1 MIPLTLGKD
10 IPAIPSLQCSMNTA
24 TWLDALNTSSERLL
38 KTVRDLPDDVLARP
52 SFADRWSVA
61 QVLSHLGSGAEIST
75 MLVQRGI
82 DGDTTTPTVDD
93 VRPIWQRWDA
103 LSAPAQREAWL
114 GADRRHRALLASLDA
129 QQLEAVRV
137 PYFAGLL
144 SLPTYLGY
152 RLSEQ
157 SVHAWDIEVA
167 LDPAA
172 TIPAAEVELLW
183 DRLDLVATR
192 FRDADVLQR
201 LAPKQLALG
210 LPDRTRTLDLH
221 DELHLIDSAPQNPA
235 ATVTGT
241 AEALLRLIY
250 GRNRPEDG
258 VNVTGDVVL
267 DDLRRLFPGF

>member
-1 MIPLTLGKD
+1 MIPSILRKD
-10 IPAIPSLQCSMNTA
+10 TGATPPLKRSMNTT
-24 TWLDALNTSSERLL
+24 TWLTALNTSSERLR
-38 KTVRDLPDDVLARP
+38 KTVRDLPDDVLTRP

-82 DGDTTTPTVDD
+82 DGDTTAPTVDD

-103 LSAPAQREAWL
+103 LSAPAQRAAWL

-129 QQLEAVRV
+129 QQLETVRV

-144 SLPTYLGY
+144 SLPAYLGY

-172 TIPAAEVELLW
+172 AIPAAEVELLW
-183 DRLDLVATR
+183 DRLDVVATR
-192 FRDADVLQR
+192 FRDAEVLQR
-201 LAPKQLALG
+201 LAPKQLAIE
-210 LPDRTRTLDLH
+210 LPDRPRTLDLH
-221 DELHLIDSAPQNPA
+221 TELHLIDSAPQNPA
-235 ATVTGT
+235 ATVTGS

-258 VNVTGDVVL
+258 VNVTGEVVL
-267 DDLRRLFPGF
+267 DDLRQLFPGF

>member
-1 MIPLTLGKD
+1 
-10 IPAIPSLQCSMNTA
+10 MNTK
-24 TWLDALNTSSERLL
+24 TWLAALNTSSERLL
-38 KTVRDLPDDVLARP
+38 ETVRDLPDDILARP
-52 SFADRWSVA
+52 SFADDWSTA

-75 MLVQRGI
+75 ILVQRGI

-93 VRPIWQRWDA
+93 VRPVWQRWDA
-103 LSAPAQREAWL
+103 LSGPAQREAWL
-114 GADRRHRALLASLDA
+114 GADRHHRALLASLDA
-129 QQLEAVRV
+129 RQLESVRV

-172 TIPAAEVELLW
+172 TIPPSEIELLW

-192 FRDADVLQR
+192 FRDAEVLQR
-201 LAPKQLALG
+201 LAPKQLALE
-210 LPDRTRTLDLH
+210 LPDRPRTLDLH
-221 DELHLIDSAPQNPA
+221 TELHLIDGAPQNPA
-235 ATVTGT
+235 ATVTGS

-250 GRNRPEDG
+250 GRNQPGDG
-258 VNVTGDVVL
+258 ITVTGDVVL

>member
-1 MIPLTLGKD
+1 
-10 IPAIPSLQCSMNTA
+10 MNTT
-24 TWLDALNTSSERLL
+24 TWLAALNTSSERLRT
-38 KTVRDLPDDVLARP
+38 TVRDLPDDVLTRP

-82 DGDTTTPTVDD
+82 DGDTTAPTVDD

-129 QQLEAVRV
+129 RQLETARV

-172 TIPAAEVELLW
+172 AIPAPEVELLW
-183 DRLDLVATR
+183 ARLDVVATR
-192 FRDADVLQR
+192 FRDAEVLQR
-201 LAPKQLALG
+201 LAPKQIAIE
-210 LPDRTRTLDLH
+210 LPDRPRTLDLRT
-221 DELHLIDSAPQNPA
+221 EPHLIDSAPQHPA
-235 ATVTGT
+235 ATVTGS

-258 VNVTGDVVL
+258 VGVTGEVVL
-267 DDLRRLFPGF
+267 DDLRQLFPGF